1 MKKLNKI
8 AAVLL
13 ALTLALAMTACGAAK
28 IDSVELPTE
37 LTVEKGE
44 TLDIELLVNAG
55 DTDAAKVDEAINKLG
70 GIVWETSN
78 GDVIDIDENGQP
90 VAVGKGEANLTG
102 RLGDMTAVCKV
113 TVLVTATG
121 IEVPEK
127 MELTIGDEAKNLDA
141 KVLPEGAEVKLVYVS
156 SDETVA
162 TVDENGNVTAVG
174 VGECI
179 VTTTSENSVVK
190 DETQAEVAESD
201 ASAAESK
208 PESADSTST
217 PDSEAVTTDT
227 SAPAEE
233 ENEAPAL
240 KGETTIVVGEAEE
253 SETSDEN
260 EKAPSKTDDTD
271 KDTGKDTGNK
281 GSNTSNKDTSSKGD
295 KNDNGSNS
303 AANESTNGNGGN
315 STANQDN
322 KPAPEVKPEKPVTP
336 PAPQPTTP
344 PAPPA
349 PAPDPVPAPPLQ
361 PDENGVVNGNDG
373 GVGHIDLEDG
383 HWGTDTDA
391 GNATPDD
398 NIITW

>member
-55 DTDAAKVDEAINKLG
+55 DADAAKVDEAINKLG

-78 GDVIDIDENGQP
+78 GDVIDINENGQP

-179 VTTTSENSVVK
+179 VTTTSENSTAK
-190 DETQAEVAESD
+190 DETQTEVAEL
-201 ASAAESK
+201 
-208 PESADSTST
+208 
-217 PDSEAVTTDT
+217 DT
-227 SAPAEE
+227 SVPADVPPYGEQGLKPAEE
-233 ENEAPAL
+233 AKVETPAL

-253 SETSDEN
+253 SETSDED
-260 EKAPSKTDDTD
+260 EKTPSKT
-271 KDTGKDTGNK
+271 
-281 GSNTSNKDTSSKGD
+281 NKDTSSKGD
-295 KNDNGSNS
+295 KNEPSNKNDNGSNS

-322 KPAPEVKPEKPVTP
+322 KPAPAVKPEKPVTP

-349 PAPDPVPAPPLQ
+349 PPTPIQ
-361 PDENGVVNGNDG
+361 PDENGVVHGTDGNNEAQM
-373 GVGHIDLEDG
+373 DLEDG
-383 HWGTDTDA
+383 HWSTDTDG
-391 GNATPDD
+391 GNAQESEGGYL
-398 NIITW
+398 